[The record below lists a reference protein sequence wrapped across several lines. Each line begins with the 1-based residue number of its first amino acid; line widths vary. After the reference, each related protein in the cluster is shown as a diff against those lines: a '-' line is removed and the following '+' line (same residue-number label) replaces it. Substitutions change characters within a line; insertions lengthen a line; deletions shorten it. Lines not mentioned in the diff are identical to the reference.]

1 MLLTQVKTSIQY
13 RLSSGKKLPDDTL
26 LASFIYEAMYYVAG
40 KCVPSELVRSYVDHQ
55 EKVMRPL
62 QNGRFISVP
71 EYPDFSK
78 TSRHLLIDEDLT
90 YAVIYYTCFLI
101 GRSPEDK
108 LMADEII
115 NEHISKEGIENNGIN
130 IW

>member
-1 MLLTQVKTSIQY
+1 MLLTHVKSSIQY
-13 RLSSGKKLPDDTL
+13 RLAGGKKLPEDTL
-26 LASFIYEAMYYVAG
+26 LASFVYEAMYYVAG
-40 KCVPSELVRSYVDHQ
+40 KCVPSELVRSYIDHQ

-90 YAVIYYTCFLI
+90 YAVIYYTCFII
-101 GRSPEDK
+101 GRSADDK

-115 NEHISKEGIENNGIN
+115 NEHISKEGIENYGIN
-130 IW
+130 G